1 MFFKVC
7 CTDYDRTL
15 LAGFPLYWVKKLEFK
30 KPRTL
35 EELTPH
41 DRELCQV
48 LASLGVVF
56 NTAQLIKHKFSPA
69 DLKDYIGTCLYTFL
83 TPTCVSLVSLHILSF
98 IFAFLAC
105 LLAYYYTCIFC
116 PFMLICLPFYYV
128 LLC

>member
-1 MFFKVC
+1 MC

-15 LAGFPLYWVKKLEFK
+15 LDDFPLYWVKKLEFK

-56 NTAQLIKHKFSPA
+56 NTAQLIKYEFSPY
-69 DLKDYIGTCLYTFL
+69 DLKGYIGTCL
-83 TPTCVSLVSLHILSF
+83 
-98 IFAFLAC
+98 
-105 LLAYYYTCIFC
+105 
-116 PFMLICLPFYYV
+116 
-128 LLC
+128 